1 LCDDEINP
9 CHVIDDMRYDSLPSD
24 SNFDGHMMGRFGSYG
39 HSYQSSAA
47 SSSVGGADSS
57 MGSDGGVWAFGK

>member
-1 LCDDEINP
+1 
-9 CHVIDDMRYDSLPSD
+9 MRYDSLPSD